1 MENSEKEEQNSQ
13 QEDQEKSQE
22 EKSQE
27 EETEAESQE
36 GKTQAESQEEEA
48 QAESQVGE
56 EELSLDERIT
66 VKGVS
71 VKYGLY
77 LGIIL
82 TIYSLAL
89 QVMGLAANEALGWVG
104 YVVLIVL
111 MVIAHKTFKNEGD
124 GFMSYSQGLSIG
136 TLIALVAALI
146 STPISYL
153 YVKFFDSSF
162 LQVIKDKQ
170 IEDME
175 QRGMTDAEIESA
187 MEIASSFMTAEVIFP
202 IAFIAFIFFG
212 FIISLIVSAFTKNS
226 NPQLDM

>member
-13 QEDQEKSQE
+13 QEDQEKSQ
-22 EKSQE
+22 
-27 EETEAESQE
+27 TESH
-36 GKTQAESQEEEA
+36 EEA
-48 QAESQVGE
+48 QAESQEGEVQAKSHEEE

-71 VKYGLY
+71 IKYGLY

-136 TLIALVAALI
+136 TLIALLAALI

-175 QRGMTDAEIESA
+175 QRGMSDAEIESA
-187 MEIASSFMTAEVIFP
+187 MEIASSFMTAEFIFP
-202 IAFIAFIFFG
+202 IAFIAFIFIG

-226 NPQLDM
+226 NLQLDM

>member
-13 QEDQEKSQE
+13 QEDQEKSQ
-22 EKSQE
+22 
-27 EETEAESQE
+27 TESH
-36 GKTQAESQEEEA
+36 EEA
-48 QAESQVGE
+48 QAESQEGEVQAKSQEEE

-71 VKYGLY
+71 IKYGLY

-146 STPISYL
+146 STPVSYL

-175 QRGMTDAEIESA
+175 QRGMTDAEIEST

>member
-1 MENSEKEEQNSQ
+1 MEEQNSQ
-13 QEDQEKSQE
+13 TPEQPETNDNTSVDEQVNQTPIPEP
-22 EKSQE
+22 E
-27 EETEAESQE
+27 EE
-36 GKTQAESQEEEA
+36 
-48 QAESQVGE
+48 V
-56 EELSLDERIT
+56 SLDDRIT
-66 VKGVS
+66 VKDVS

-89 QVMGLAANEALGWVG
+89 QLMGLAANEALGYLG
-104 YVVLIVL
+104 YIVLIVL

-124 GFMSYSQGLSIG
+124 GFMAYSQGLSIG
-136 TLIALVAALI
+136 TLIALVAGLI

-162 LQVIKDKQ
+162 LQVIKDKA
-170 IEDME
+170 IADME
-175 QRGMTDAEIESA
+175 QKGTMSDAEIESA
-187 MEIASSFMTAEVIFP
+187 MEIASTFMTAEFIFP

>member
-1 MENSEKEEQNSQ
+1 MGNSEKEEQNPQ

-22 EKSQE
+22 ESQ
-27 EETEAESQE
+27 EAESQE
-36 GKTQAESQEEEA
+36 GEA
-48 QAESQVGE
+48 QAESQEVE
-56 EELSLDERIT
+56 AELSLDERIT
-66 VKGVS
+66 VKEVS

-82 TIYSLAL
+82 TIYTLAL
-89 QVMGLAANEALGWVG
+89 QISGLATNEALGYLG

-136 TLIALVAALI
+136 TLMALVGALI

-162 LQVIKDKQ
+162 LQAIKDKA
-170 IEDME
+170 IADME
-175 QRGMTDAEIESA
+175 QKGTLSDAEIESA
-187 MEIASSFMTAEVIFP
+187 MEIASTFMTAEFIFP
-202 IAFIAFIFFG
+202 IAFIAFIFIG

>member
-13 QEDQEKSQE
+13 QEDQEE
-22 EKSQE
+22 SQE
-27 EETEAESQE
+27 EESHKEA
-36 GKTQAESQEEEA
+36 QAESQEEEV
-48 QAESQVGE
+48 QAESQEGE

-71 VKYGLY
+71 IKYGLY

-146 STPISYL
+146 STPVSYL

-175 QRGMTDAEIESA
+175 QRGMTDAEIEST

-202 IAFIAFIFFG
+202 IAFVAFIFIG

>member
-1 MENSEKEEQNSQ
+1 MENSEKEEQDRQ

-22 EKSQE
+22 EEVQE
-27 EETEAESQE
+27 EESQE
-36 GKTQAESQEEEA
+36 VEAQAESQEEA
-48 QAESQVGE
+48 QAESQEPEV
-56 EELSLDERIT
+56 ELSLDERIS
-66 VKGVS
+66 VKEVS

-136 TLIALVAALI
+136 TLIALVAGLI
-146 STPISYL
+146 STPLSYL
-153 YVKFFDSSF
+153 YVKFVDSSF

-170 IEDME
+170 FEAME
-175 QRGMTDAEIESA
+175 QKGMSDAEIESA
-187 MEIASSFMTAEVIFP
+187 MEIASTFMTAEFIFP

-212 FIISLIVSAFTKNS
+212 FIISLIVTAFTKNS

>member
-1 MENSEKEEQNSQ
+1 MENSEKEEQNPQ
-13 QEDQEKSQE
+13 QEDQEKSPE
-22 EKSQE
+22 ESQ
-27 EETEAESQE
+27 EAESQE
-36 GKTQAESQEEEA
+36 VEA
-48 QAESQVGE
+48 
-56 EELSLDERIT
+56 ELSLDERIT
-66 VKGVS
+66 VKEVS

-89 QVMGLAANEALGWVG
+89 QLMGLAANEALGWVG

-124 GFMSYSQGLSIG
+124 GFMSYGQGLGIG
-136 TLIALVAALI
+136 TLIALVAGLI

-153 YVKFFDSSF
+153 YVKFIDSSF
-162 LQVIKDKQ
+162 LQAIKDKA
-170 IEDME
+170 IADME
-175 QRGMTDAEIESA
+175 QKGTMSDAEIESA
-187 MEIASSFMTAEVIFP
+187 MEIASTFMTAEFIFP
-202 IAFIAFIFFG
+202 IAFVAFIFFG

>member
-1 MENSEKEEQNSQ
+1 MGNSEKEEQNPQ

-22 EKSQE
+22 ESQ
-27 EETEAESQE
+27 EAESQE
-36 GKTQAESQEEEA
+36 GEA
-48 QAESQVGE
+48 QAESQEVE
-56 EELSLDERIT
+56 AELSLDERIT
-66 VKGVS
+66 VKEVS

-89 QVMGLAANEALGWVG
+89 QISGLATNEALGYLG

-124 GFMSYSQGLSIG
+124 GFMSYSQGLGIG
-136 TLIALVAALI
+136 TLMALMGALI
-146 STPISYL
+146 STPLSYL

-162 LQVIKDKQ
+162 LQAIKDKA
-170 IEDME
+170 IGDME
-175 QRGMTDAEIESA
+175 QKGMSDAEIESA
-187 MEIASSFMTAEVIFP
+187 MEIASSFMTAEILFP

>member
-13 QEDQEKSQE
+13 QEDQEE
-22 EKSQE
+22 SQE
-27 EETEAESQE
+27 EESHKEA
-36 GKTQAESQEEEA
+36 QAESQEEEV
-48 QAESQVGE
+48 QAESQEGE

-71 VKYGLY
+71 IKYGLY

-175 QRGMTDAEIESA
+175 QGGMSDAEIESA
-187 MEIASSFMTAEVIFP
+187 MEIASTFMTAEFIFP
-202 IAFIAFIFFG
+202 IAFVFFIFFG
-212 FIISLIVSAFTKNS
+212 FIISLIVSIFTKNS